1 MSAFEIAVADRS
13 RASLALQLSLFRL
26 QKTEIRRALA
36 GTSRAFQR
44 YEARYHRATQD
55 FEREISREAL
65 DLELHQAD
73 VVMVGDYHTLR
84 LAQASYVD
92 LVRSALKSGRRVVI
106 ALEFVEGR
114 HQRHVD
120 RYLKGASTDREFLD
134 AIGHPY
140 RAAFDVWPGFKPI
153 FELAKD
159 KQLEVRAIDLRA
171 TGASSLERRD
181 EYAARRI
188 AEAARGKDR
197 PLVMVLIGQ
206 YHVAPAHLPR
216 RLQGKL
222 PRARQLLLF
231 QNAEGVYWRLARQGR
246 IGEVEV
252 VKIDDR
258 CRCLVNTSP
267 VVCQQSFLDYVE
279 AESGDAPLDERRAT
293 QTFKRLARLI
303 AGALDADVEKALE
316 EVLVFTPGGL
326 GRLSE
331 SLEQRGDFE
340 QRELAEIRRYVLERE
355 SAYVP
360 GARLAY
366 LASLSLNHAAEEAA
380 HFVRHVCVGPAMDAP
395 RTYEEAFWARC
406 LEEALGFVGSRLVN
420 PARRCTRIEAWK
432 HLFQSGEPGAKKIA
446 AYVLAL
452 TATEVHGPKAARPML
467 PLGDVTLFH
476 AVSHALGYLLGDALW
491 RAYQAGRLHR
501 SELQALFQDPFK
513 HAAERYFALR
523 ARLDTRLPEAKPTRR
538 ARRRSAA

>member
-1 MSAFEIAVADRS
+1 MADRS

-36 GTSRAFQR
+36 GTSRAFQD
-44 YEARYHRATQD
+44 YEARYHRATASFQRPVTRD
-55 FEREISREAL
+55 SL
-65 DLELHQAD
+65 DHELHQAD

-84 LAQASYVD
+84 LAQATYVD
-92 LVRSALKSGRRVVI
+92 LVRTAVRSGRRVVI

-114 HQRHVD
+114 HQHHID
-120 RYLKGASTDREFLD
+120 DYLKGKTTDREFLD

-153 FELAKD
+153 FELAKE
-159 KQLEVRAIDLRA
+159 KKLQVKAIDLRA
-171 TGASSLERRD
+171 SGARSLDRRD
-181 EYAARRI
+181 EYAAKQI
-188 AEAARGKDR
+188 ARASRGKDR

-206 YHVAPAHLPR
+206 YHIAPAHLPR
-216 RLQGKL
+216 RLAGKV
-222 PRARQLLLF
+222 PRARQLLIF

-252 VKIDDR
+252 VRIDDR
-258 CRCLVNTSP
+258 CRCVINTSP

-303 AGALDADVEKALE
+303 AGELDTGIEKALE

-340 QRELAEIRRYVLERE
+340 KRELSEIRRYVLERE

-395 RTYEEAFWARC
+395 RTFEEAFYARC

-420 PARRCTRIEAWK
+420 PARKCTRLEAWRD
-432 HLFQSGEPGAKKIA
+432 LYNSGEPGAKKIA

-452 TATEVHGPKAARPML
+452 SSLGGEGPKAARPLL
-467 PLGDVTLFH
+467 PLGDETLFH
-476 AVSHALGYLLGDALW
+476 AVSHALGYLMGDALW
-491 RAYQAGRLHR
+491 RAYQSGKLHR
-501 SELQALFQDPFK
+501 AELQSLFKDPFK
-513 HAAERYFALR
+513 HAAERYFALT
-523 ARLDTRLPEAKPTRR
+523 ARLQKQLHEPAAKKHKR
-538 ARRRSAA
+538 AA